1 MYKNIIKTVDNNSY
15 MMYNTQKPR
24 RNSMNW
30 ETVKIYGEQK
40 GRNTPYASIGRGKIS
55 LSAAASELIENNEKY
70 NYVKLLKATQNQ
82 KVYIGIK
89 FFTEYVADSIKIKR
103 KEIKGK
109 RIAGM
114 TIENKS
120 VIEDLFGADGI
131 QKGTTRYSVKLDD
144 DDKDILVIFKE

>member
-1 MYKNIIKTVDNNSY
+1 
-15 MMYNTQKPR
+15 
-24 RNSMNW
+24 MNW

-70 NYVKLLKATQNQ
+70 THAKLLKATQN
-82 KVYIGIK
+82 KKTYIGVA

-103 KEIKGK
+103 KEINGK
-109 RIAGM
+109 RITGM
-114 TIENKS
+114 TIENKG
-120 VIEDLFGADGI
+120 VIEDLFGTDGI

-144 DDKDILVIFKE
+144 DDKNILVIFKE